1 MKVALL
7 QPPGVTVRIARAEQH
22 TLDDLGVEMLCAAMA
37 LDEHGDADPAIADAV
52 RAVLPAS
59 VLDPAVIRY
68 RHAVLADCC
77 AHPGAVRE
85 LYEIATRATQVR
97 RWKVGPRHRP
107 NGKLL
112 LALEPL
118 NELIGCLRMLRT
130 ACVRHTGK
138 FESNGFADLCTIVG
152 RELDDD
158 YLDSVSRQLAAM
170 DFEHGLHF
178 SAGLATG
185 NKIAEVRLHAPIRPQ
200 RRWFGLD
207 RRSARAFEAIDDPEA
222 ESSPLVQLT
231 NPALTIIADVV
242 SDATDR
248 VQEFFAQ
255 LRTQLAFYL
264 GCVTLHRRMA
274 AIGAPVCLPVIHP
287 ASAAGPRCSGLRD
300 IGLALSSESPGVGND
315 VDARD
320 RSLIMITGANNGG
333 KSTLLRA
340 LGLAQLMMQAG
351 MFVAAD
357 SFEAPVHEGVFTHF
371 AADEDRTLSH
381 GKLVEELVRMSML
394 IDRMAPG
401 SLLLCNE
408 SFASTGARDA
418 ARIAAPLLDAF
429 QTTGVALVFVTHL
442 TEFACLRHEAAHP
455 GELFLRA
462 ERLADG
468 TRTFRL
474 VPGPPEPGSHAD
486 DIFHR
491 VFDRDPRAL
500 PEDDAAHSR

>member
-1 MKVALL
+1 MRVALL
-7 QPPGVTVRIARAEQH
+7 QPPDVAVSIARAEQR
-22 TLDDLGVEMLCAAMA
+22 TLDDLGFETLCSAMA
-37 LDEHGDADPAIADAV
+37 VDGQGDTDAVVADAV
-52 RAVLPAS
+52 RAILPAS
-59 VLDPAVIRY
+59 VVDPAVIRY

-77 AHPGAVRE
+77 AHPDAVRE
-85 LYEIATRATQVR
+85 LYEIATEATQVR
-97 RWKVGPRHRP
+97 RWRVGPRHRP

-118 NELIGCLRMLRT
+118 NELIGCLRRLRT
-130 ACVRHTGK
+130 ACEGHVGA
-138 FESNGFADLCTIVG
+138 FESAGFADLFTVVA
-152 RELDDD
+152 RELDDE

-178 SAGLATG
+178 SAGLAAG
-185 NKIAEVRLHAPIRPQ
+185 NRIAEVRLHAPIRPQ

-207 RRSARAFEAIDDPEA
+207 RRPERAFESIDDPEA
-222 ESSPLVQLT
+222 ESNPVVQLS

-242 SDATDR
+242 SDAADH
-248 VQEFFAQ
+248 VQDFFAQ

-264 GCVTLHRRMA
+264 GCVALHRRMGA
-274 AIGAPVCLPVIHP
+274 AGIPVCLPVVHR
-287 ASAAGPRCSGLRD
+287 SGVRCTGLRD
-300 IGLALSSESPGVGND
+300 IGLCLSRQGPVVGND
-315 VDARD
+315 LDASERD
-320 RSLIMITGANNGG
+320 LIMITGANNGG

-357 SFEAPVHEGVFTHF
+357 TFEAPIRAGVFTHF

-381 GKLVEELVRMSML
+381 GKLVEELARMSAL
-394 IDRMAPG
+394 IDRMSPG

-418 ARIAAPLLDAF
+418 ARIAAPLLDALN
-429 QTTGVALVFVTHL
+429 TGGVAVAFVTHL
-442 TEFACLRHEAAHP
+442 TEFACARYDAAHP

-462 ERLADG
+462 ERLPDG

-474 VPGPPEPGSHAD
+474 VPGAPEHGSHAE
-486 DIFHR
+486 DIFRR
-491 VFDRDPRAL
+491 VFGRA
-500 PEDDAAHSR
+500 PDIGSAGMP